1 MADEILSQEQEIENS
16 ENAQTSGNLQRCLT
30 FESNGL
36 VMYMSTD
43 YVIEIINDHNI
54 TPVHLVPSYVSGI
67 INLRGQVVPVV
78 DIRVL
83 MDEEVKE
90 YTSKTC
96 IIILTIDGTTM
107 GIIVDNVRQ
116 VVDIDLDDVHP
127 IPVRQRKKLLTGML
141 NMSDGTVAMAFDCE
155 ALMNVQM

>member
-54 TPVHLVPSYVSGI
+54 TPVPLVPSYVSGI
-67 INLRGQVVPVV
+67 INLRGQVVP
-78 DIRVL
+78 
-83 MDEEVKE
+83 
-90 YTSKTC
+90 
-96 IIILTIDGTTM
+96 
-107 GIIVDNVRQ
+107 

>member
-1 MADEILSQEQEIENS
+1 MDFLWS
-16 ENAQTSGNLQRCLT
+16 L
-30 FESNGL
+30 FE
-36 VMYMSTD
+36 
-43 YVIEIINDHNI
+43 
-54 TPVHLVPSYVSGI
+54 PF
-67 INLRGQVVPVV
+67 
-78 DIRVL
+78 VL
-83 MDEEVKE
+83 MIQKGVEFIHGILESSAGIE
-90 YTSKTC
+90 SYGLS